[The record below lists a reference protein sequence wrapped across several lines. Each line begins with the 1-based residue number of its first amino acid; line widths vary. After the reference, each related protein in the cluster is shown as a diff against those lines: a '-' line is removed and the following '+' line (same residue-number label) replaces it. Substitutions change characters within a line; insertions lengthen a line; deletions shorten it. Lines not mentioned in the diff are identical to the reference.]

1 MLTCDS
7 GLDLGLE
14 AKKSYIRDII
24 GTIDKT
30 GVWIIDKSI
39 VSINFFKFNN
49 CTVAL

>member
-14 AKKSYIRDII
+14 AKKSYIKDII

-39 VSINFFKFNN
+39 VSSNFFKFNN
-49 CTVAL
+49 CTVAS